1 MVSSTRTKKLEWKG
15 KTDAPNVLKSQICD
29 GQASIQTPAR
39 NPSQMFLATTK
50 GQLIGAY
57 G

>member
-1 MVSSTRTKKLEWKG
+1 MAPSKRTKKLEWKE
-15 KTDAPNVLKSQICD
+15 KIDAPNVLKSQICD

-39 NPSQMFLATTK
+39 NPSQMFSATTK
-50 GQLIGAY
+50 GQLIGAS

>member
-29 GQASIQTPAR
+29 GQGSIQTPAR

-50 GQLIGAY
+50 GQLIGAS